1 MKKFR
6 FKLSFVFKRIISGLL
21 AIVLL
26 VFLPFVGM
34 GSDGNAE
41 LIYNVFVGAKSKY
54 QGIIEVWNIDT
65 FESGTVSKTNLLN
78 VAAKKFQEKNKGLY
92 VLVRNV
98 TENECLNM
106 INDGQLPDMFS
117 CSYGVAVSIKE
128 TLLGFDENAFD
139 IYKNFLDAG
148 KNQEGEQ
155 LGVSWCAGFYYLIST
170 KLNLQKAKVVGDE
183 INLLESALEHGY
195 EVESKKKTKTV
206 YSLDFGMGKYLV
218 PQMAIASY
226 NENKKLSVSEK
237 SFNAQN
243 IKSSSYSAYCRF
255 VASESVMLLGTQ
267 RDVFRMKNREVNGK
281 VSDVIYQPLTKY
293 TDLVQFMFMAKGE
306 SDVKNFYKQ
315 EFAKFLTSDYMQK
328 KVVDVGLFSVKNIE
342 NVAIKQGVMQDIT
355 PENIANCKV
364 NNVFLTKTE
373 IDNLRDV
380 FDS

>member
-41 LIYNVFVGAKSKY
+41 LIYNVFVGTKSKY

-183 INLLESALEHGY
+183 INLLENSLEYGY
-195 EVESKKKTKTV
+195 EVADKKKTKIV

-237 SFNAQN
+237 SFNVQN

-328 KVVDVGLFSVKNIE
+328 KVVEVGLFSVKNIE
-342 NVAIKQGVMQDIT
+342 NVAIKQGIMQDII
-355 PENIANCKV
+355 PENIASCKV